1 MDRGKLPTSLFVVAV
16 LFIVHGAFSLME
28 VLVSLINSGININ
41 LGVLGLF
48 IGPGLLRLGQ
58 GWRTC
63 ALVLIWIAMVAVPL
77 ISLLMFAADGPLDFK
92 LFGQTVGHVPKA
104 FGLMFAIMIFAI
116 AVWEYRVLT
125 RPDIRRLFGLNDAEP
140 PATVEP
146 RGPRVD

>member
-28 VLVSLINSGININ
+28 VLVSLMSFGININ

-48 IGPGLLRLGQ
+48 IGPGLLRLSR

-77 ISLLMFAADGPLDFK
+77 VGLFMIAGDGPLDFK
-92 LFGQTVGHVPKA
+92 LFGHTVGHVPKA
-104 FGLMFAIMIFAI
+104 VGLMFAALIFAI
-116 AVWEYRVLT
+116 TVWEYRVLT
-125 RPDIRRLFGLNDAEP
+125 RPDIRRLFGLTTA
-140 PATVEP
+140 
-146 RGPRVD
+146 